1 MIPNMRAVCNLL
13 AGALFVCVLSAADI
27 TGIWTGQVQGRN
39 GEMQEVTFRFKQ
51 DGQTLTGKMYGDN
64 EDTMLADGKI
74 TGDQISFSVNS
85 DLFGGRAKFVYTG
98 AVNGSSMQL
107 TRDREGSRPGGNGG
121 ERRNFKQ
128 SFTLKRM
135 M

>member
-1 MIPNMRAVCNLL
+1 MRAVCIFF
-13 AGALFVCVLSAADI
+13 AGALFACILSAADI

-39 GEMQEVTFRFKQ
+39 NEIQEITFRFKQ
-51 DGQTLTGKMYGDN
+51 DGQSFTGKIYGDN
-64 EDTMLADGKI
+64 EDTPLADGKI
-74 TGDQISFSVNS
+74 SGDQITFSVNNE
-85 DLFGGRAKFVYTG
+85 FGGGRAKFIYTG
-98 AVNGSSMQL
+98 TINGSTMQL
-107 TRDREGSRPGGNGG
+107 TRDREPRPGASGG

>member
-1 MIPNMRAVCNLL
+1 
-13 AGALFVCVLSAADI
+13 VLSAADI

-39 GEMQEVTFRFKQ
+39 GEMLEVTFRFKQ

-64 EDTMLADGKI
+64 EDAVLADGKI
-74 TGDQISFSVNS
+74 AGDQISFSVNS

-98 AVNGSSMQL
+98 AVSSSSMQL